1 MILANPCTIEVMD
14 TNLDPASAARAL
26 LAFWRAAGVDMDVAE
41 AVYAGAPKAAAAVAK
56 PTAPI
61 TAPRPKK
68 TVAPPVDSARALAA
82 TADTVAALRALVEK
96 FDGCA
101 LRATARN
108 TVFSDGPHDAP
119 VLIIGEAPDKEEDE
133 QGKPFVGRNGIM
145 LDRMLAPIGLNRQSN
160 ILISNAIYWRP
171 PGNRPPTDGEAM
183 ACLPFAERLIAITR
197 PKLLILTGKSSAQML
212 LKRTET
218 VAKLRGRRLSY
229 TREGEPPVNAM
240 VMLHPAYLVGK
251 PQQKRLAWTDLLLAE
266 AWLSELGVAR
276 AVSG

>member
-1 MILANPCTIEVMD
+1 MIPAIPCKLEFVD
-14 TNLDPASAARAL
+14 TNIDPASAARAL

-41 AVYAGAPKAAAAVAK
+41 AVYAAAPKAAAAVAK
-56 PTAPI
+56 PAPPI

-68 TVAPPVDSARALAA
+68 TVAAPVDAARALAA
-82 TADTVAALRALVEK
+82 TANTVAELRAAVEK

-101 LRATARN
+101 LKATARN
-108 TVFSDGPHDAP
+108 TVFSDGPDDAP

-133 QGKPFVGRNGIM
+133 QGKPFVGRNGMM
-145 LDRMLAPIGLNRQSN
+145 LDRMLAQIGLNRQSN
-160 ILISNAIYWRP
+160 VLISNAIYWRP

-183 ACLPFAERLIAITR
+183 ACLPFAERLIALTR

-276 AVSG
+276 AL

>member
-1 MILANPCTIEVMD
+1 MIPAIPCKLEFVD
-14 TNLDPASAARAL
+14 TNIDPASAARAL

-41 AVYAGAPKAAAAVAK
+41 AVYAAAPKAAAAVAK
-56 PTAPI
+56 PAPPI

-68 TVAPPVDSARALAA
+68 TVAAPVDAARALAA
-82 TADTVAALRALVEK
+82 TARTVAELRAAVEK

-101 LRATARN
+101 LKATARN
-108 TVFSDGPHDAP
+108 TVFSDGPDDAP

-133 QGKPFVGRNGIM
+133 QGKPFVGRNGMM
-145 LDRMLAPIGLNRQSN
+145 LDRMLAQIGLNRQSN
-160 ILISNAIYWRP
+160 VLISNAIYWRP

-183 ACLPFAERLIAITR
+183 ACLPFAERLIALTR

-276 AVSG
+276 AL

>member
-1 MILANPCTIEVMD
+1 MIPAIPCKLVLVD
-14 TNLDPASAARAL
+14 TNLDPAGAARAL

-41 AVYAGAPKAAAAVAK
+41 AVYAAAPKAAAAVAK
-56 PTAPI
+56 PAPPI

-68 TVAPPVDSARALAA
+68 TVAAPVDAARALAA
-82 TADTVAALRALVEK
+82 TANTVAELRAAVEK

-101 LRATARN
+101 LKATARN
-108 TVFSDGPHDAP
+108 TVFSDGPEDAP
-119 VLIIGEAPDKEEDE
+119 VLIIGDAPDKEEDE
-133 QGKPFVGRNGIM
+133 QGKPFVGRNGAM
-145 LDRMLAPIGLNRQSN
+145 LERMLAPIGLSRQSN
-160 ILISNAIYWRP
+160 VLISNAIYWRP

-197 PKLLILTGKSSAQML
+197 PKLLILAGKSSAQML

-276 AVSG
+276 AL

>member
-1 MILANPCTIEVMD
+1 MIPAIPCKLEFVD
-14 TNLDPASAARAL
+14 TNIDPASAARAL

-41 AVYAGAPKAAAAVAK
+41 AVYAAAPKAAAAVAK
-56 PTAPI
+56 PAPPI

-68 TVAPPVDSARALAA
+68 TVAAPVDAARALAA
-82 TADTVAALRALVEK
+82 TARTVAELRAAVEK

-101 LRATARN
+101 LKATARN
-108 TVFSDGPHDAP
+108 TVFSDGPDDAP

-133 QGKPFVGRNGIM
+133 QGKPFVGRNGMM
-145 LDRMLAPIGLNRQSN
+145 LDRMLAQIGLNRQSN
-160 ILISNAIYWRP
+160 ALISNAIYWRP

-183 ACLPFAERLIAITR
+183 ACLPFAERLIALTR

-276 AVSG
+276 AL

>member
-1 MILANPCTIEVMD
+1 MIRTIPCRLGFMD
-14 TNLDPASAARAL
+14 ANLDPASAARAL

-41 AVYAGAPKAAAAVAK
+41 AVYAAAPKAAAAAAK
-56 PTAPI
+56 PAPPI

-68 TVAPPVDSARALAA
+68 TVAAPVDAARALAA
-82 TADTVAALRALVEK
+82 TANTVAELRAAVEK

-101 LRATARN
+101 LKATARN
-108 TVFSDGPHDAP
+108 TVFSDGPEDAP
-119 VLIIGEAPDKEEDE
+119 VLIIGDAPDKEEDE
-133 QGKPFVGRNGIM
+133 QGKPFVGQNGAM
-145 LDRMLAPIGLNRQSN
+145 LDRMLAPIGLTRQSN
-160 ILISNAIYWRP
+160 ILISHAIYWRP

-183 ACLPFAERLIAITR
+183 ACLPFAERLIALTR

-229 TREGEPPVNAM
+229 AREGEPPVNAM

-276 AVSG
+276 AL